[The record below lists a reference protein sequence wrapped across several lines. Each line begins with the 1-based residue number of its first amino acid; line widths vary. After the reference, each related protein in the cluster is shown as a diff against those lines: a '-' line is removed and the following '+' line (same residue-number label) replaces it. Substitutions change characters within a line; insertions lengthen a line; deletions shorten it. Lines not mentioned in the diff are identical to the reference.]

1 MRSKLLFLLQQPLL
15 VLRDWLALASPI
27 DASPG
32 EFVKGI
38 NLGGDAVTVEGQR
51 WDAYSNALV
60 SGLSV
65 PGAQVAK
72 TYVVP
77 RPHASSGIRKLL
89 NTVIFKPKTLEI
101 SQTLPNG
108 TYSIYLWIMENY
120 QSNWHCLDVS
130 INGKSV
136 AQGIGDFDRGSWA
149 KYGPYPA
156 VVTDSALHLAISI
169 NNPDLDAHLMGLSIY
184 RL

>member
-1 MRSKLLFLLQQPLL
+1 MRTKLLFLLQQSLL
-15 VLRDWLALASPI
+15 DLRDWLAPAPQI

-38 NLGGDAVTVEGQR
+38 NLGGKAVTIEGQR
-51 WDAYSNALV
+51 WDAYSHALV

-65 PGAQVAK
+65 PGAEVAK
-72 TYVVP
+72 TYIPP
-77 RPHASSGIRKLL
+77 RPHASSDIRKLL
-89 NTVIFKPKTLEI
+89 NTVIFKPATLEI

-108 TYSIYLWIMENY
+108 TYSIYLWIMENF
-120 QSNWHCLDVS
+120 QSNWHSLNVS
-130 INGKSV
+130 INGKPV
-136 AQGIGDFDRGSWA
+136 AQGIGHFDRGSWA

-156 VVTDSALHLAISI
+156 IVTDSALHLAIS
-169 NNPDLDAHLMGLSIY
+169 NNDPNLDAHLMGLSIY